1 MFALFS
7 SFLFVCIEVLVQVG
21 PRGVEISNPAF
32 SVHMVVSVSDVS
44 WLGCSNKWLIYCQP
58 HGQKIF

>member
-1 MFALFS
+1 M
-7 SFLFVCIEVLVQVG
+7 CIEVLVQVG